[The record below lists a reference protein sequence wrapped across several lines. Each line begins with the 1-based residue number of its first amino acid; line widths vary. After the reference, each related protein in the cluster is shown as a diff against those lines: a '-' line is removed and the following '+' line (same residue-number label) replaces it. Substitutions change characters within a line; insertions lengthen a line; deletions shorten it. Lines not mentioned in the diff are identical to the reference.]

1 MSKDY
6 KDTLLMMNT
15 SFKMKGNL
23 AEKEPLL
30 EAQWEK
36 NKIYEKALERNINN
50 MHFILHDG
58 PPYANGDIHIGHVLN
73 KVLKD
78 FIIRYKTMDGFYSPY
93 IPGWDTH
100 GLPIENALTK
110 SGKINRKELSI
121 AEFRTLC
128 EEYAKK
134 QVENQ
139 KIGFKRLGILG
150 DWDNPYLTYDKEYE
164 AKQLEVF
171 AEMVSKKLIYKGLKP
186 VYWSPSSESALAEAE
201 IEYQDVKSPSIYL
214 AFKVTDGKGVL
225 DSKTEVVIWT
235 TTPWTIPANL
245 AVCVH
250 SDYKYVVI
258 SVNSRKFVVA
268 KELLDSFVETIGIK
282 DYKIIKEIKGKDLEF
297 VEYLHPL
304 YNRTCP
310 IILGDHVT
318 LESGTGLVHTAPGH
332 GEDDF
337 LVGKKYGLDI
347 LCPVDERGYMTE
359 DAGEFAGLFYDDANK
374 EITKKLEKVGSL
386 LKLSFFT
393 HSYPHDWRTNK
404 PVIFRATEQWF
415 ASIEAL
421 KKDMLKSVANV
432 KWYPSWGETRI
443 TNMIKDRKE
452 WCISRQ
458 RVWGVPIP
466 VFYAEDGEAIIDS
479 DLILHVSKIFK
490 KEGSNAWFNKDAV
503 DLLPKGYTNSHSP
516 NGIFKKETDIMDVW
530 FDSGSSHHAVM
541 DVRGLNYPAD
551 IYLEGSDQY
560 RGWFN
565 SSLSTGVAM
574 KGIAPYKAVIT
585 HGFVLDGLGKKMS
598 KSLGN
603 VIDPA
608 KVSKQYGSD
617 ILRLWVSSVDYNSD
631 VRISNDLLIQS
642 AESYRKI
649 RNTFRFLLGNISDF
663 YYDKNQVAYEQ
674 MGEVDQYMVSLLN
687 KLIANVRKAYEDY
700 RFSDIYHLILSYM
713 TNDLS
718 AFYLDFT
725 KDIYLEDMPIIKDYS
740 KFDYLVKDYDKFMEL
755 RTEILK
761 ALENARNEKVIGK
774 SFNAKLTIVPTKETH
789 KLLERLDANIRQL
802 CIVSDC
808 ELADIS
814 DKLEIIITP
823 AEGYTCSRC

>member
-268 KELLDSFVETIGIK
+268 KELLDSFVETI
-282 DYKIIKEIKGKDLEF
+282 
-297 VEYLHPL
+297 
-304 YNRTCP
+304 
-310 IILGDHVT
+310 
-318 LESGTGLVHTAPGH
+318 
-332 GEDDF
+332 
-337 LVGKKYGLDI
+337 
-347 LCPVDERGYMTE
+347 
-359 DAGEFAGLFYDDANK
+359 
-374 EITKKLEKVGSL
+374 
-386 LKLSFFT
+386 
-393 HSYPHDWRTNK
+393 
-404 PVIFRATEQWF
+404 
-415 ASIEAL
+415 
-421 KKDMLKSVANV
+421 
-432 KWYPSWGETRI
+432 
-443 TNMIKDRKE
+443 
-452 WCISRQ
+452 
-458 RVWGVPIP
+458 
-466 VFYAEDGEAIIDS
+466 
-479 DLILHVSKIFK
+479 
-490 KEGSNAWFNKDAV
+490 
-503 DLLPKGYTNSHSP
+503 
-516 NGIFKKETDIMDVW
+516 
-530 FDSGSSHHAVM
+530 
-541 DVRGLNYPAD
+541 
-551 IYLEGSDQY
+551 
-560 RGWFN
+560 
-565 SSLSTGVAM
+565 
-574 KGIAPYKAVIT
+574 
-585 HGFVLDGLGKKMS
+585 
-598 KSLGN
+598 
-603 VIDPA
+603 
-608 KVSKQYGSD
+608 
-617 ILRLWVSSVDYNSD
+617 
-631 VRISNDLLIQS
+631 
-642 AESYRKI
+642 
-649 RNTFRFLLGNISDF
+649 
-663 YYDKNQVAYEQ
+663 
-674 MGEVDQYMVSLLN
+674 
-687 KLIANVRKAYEDY
+687 
-700 RFSDIYHLILSYM
+700 
-713 TNDLS
+713 
-718 AFYLDFT
+718 
-725 KDIYLEDMPIIKDYS
+725 
-740 KFDYLVKDYDKFMEL
+740 
-755 RTEILK
+755 
-761 ALENARNEKVIGK
+761 
-774 SFNAKLTIVPTKETH
+774 
-789 KLLERLDANIRQL
+789 
-802 CIVSDC
+802 
-808 ELADIS
+808 
-814 DKLEIIITP
+814 
-823 AEGYTCSRC
+823 